1 MDVREPSPTHFRGRV
16 TPLHALDLYVASP
29 HSLIHP
35 TLASTLSST
44 CRTGPSI
51 AITDEASPLA
61 LLSTRNRLRRAV
73 RRGAPWTVERHEQ
86 LPGRCRGS
94 GDLAVSHRRA
104 VSGCELASAASTG
117 TIRRPS
123 GSPSCGVVEE
133 VRLLAT
139 PFVALSGVHV
149 SHVRVR
155 PVGAVVVR
163 GASWSGDSP
172 LLSAGERPAADGRA
186 RLGGDHETGWAP
198 CRLAQ
203 ESAVG
208 RLVWAAAHAWKG
220 RDAPWFPQ
228 AG

>member
-1 MDVREPSPTHFRGRV
+1 VVPVTWQCPIAEPSM
-16 TPLHALDLYVASP
+16 VASSQAP
-29 HSLIHP
+29 PQRERFGVPAGHP
-35 TLASTLSST
+35 RVVWWRRS
-44 CRTGPSI
+44 
-51 AITDEASPLA
+51 DY
-61 LLSTRNRLRRAV
+61 LR
-73 RRGAPWTVERHEQ
+73 
-86 LPGRCRGS
+86 
-94 GDLAVSHRRA
+94 
-104 VSGCELASAASTG
+104 
-117 TIRRPS
+117 
-123 GSPSCGVVEE
+123 
-133 VRLLAT
+133 LAT

-155 PVGAVVVR
+155 PVGAVV
-163 GASWSGDSP
+163 GSWSELVGGSP